1 MTLIFIADN
10 NLTAIFV
17 ADTVKGVILDTY
29 FLYEYEE
36 LSFLLNYWY
45 YLTDQN
51 ITLLLEYI
59 D

>member
-45 YLTDQN
+45 YLKDQN